1 MQKLAMFMHSLACVH
16 NATCMQGEVL
26 AMDMAVANITDS
38 YKRHGLW
45 EDTVLVFSTDNGGI
59 SSGNNFPLRG

>member
-1 MQKLAMFMHSLACVH
+1 MTGWLAGWLAGWV
-16 NATCMQGEVL
+16 AEQGEVL
-26 AMDMAVANITDS
+26 AMDMAVANITAA
-38 YKRHGLW
+38 YKRNGLW

>member
-1 MQKLAMFMHSLACVH
+1 
-16 NATCMQGEVL
+16 MQGEVL